1 MVIACLCL
9 DARAGLAG
17 TLGAPLKTGL
27 YVQRS
32 VIERLYAAPAKHD
45 ACSAQE
51 LAFLCSPALAS
62 YLGMRDPEAARVV
75 NFTVH
80 AGDNRCVTGDS
91 CRGQRDA
98 ISNLTQAMSDDLF
111 HVEFH
116 SATAAAKGF
125 DTFVQEVCIAGLNAR
140 FGPVGNP
147 ICFASLAASRCA
159 EAEEQRPS
167 HRRA

>member
-1 MVIACLCL
+1 
-9 DARAGLAG
+9 
-17 TLGAPLKTGL
+17 
-27 YVQRS
+27 
-32 VIERLYAAPAKHD
+32 
-45 ACSAQE
+45 
-51 LAFLCSPALAS
+51 
-62 YLGMRDPEAARVV
+62 MRDPAAARVV
-75 NFTVH
+75 DFTVH
-80 AGDNRCVTGDS
+80 AGDNNCVMGDS

-98 ISNLTQAMSDDLF
+98 ISNLTRAMSDDLF

-167 HRRA
+167 DRRA